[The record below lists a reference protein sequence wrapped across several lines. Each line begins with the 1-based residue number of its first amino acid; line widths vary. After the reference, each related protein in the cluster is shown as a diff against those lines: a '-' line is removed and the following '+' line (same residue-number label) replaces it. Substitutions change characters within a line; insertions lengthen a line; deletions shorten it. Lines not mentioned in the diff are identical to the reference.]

1 MSTLGGTVLNLA
13 DWAKRLDPNGST
25 SDVVNLLSQD
35 NEMLEDMMWVQSNG
49 PTSHRTTVLT
59 GEPSVDFRVL
69 NTGVTPSK
77 STTAQV
83 DETMGIIATYSEI
96 DKNLCELNGNT
107 AAFRLS
113 ETQPFLSS
121 MNKLAMGVI
130 LYGDASATPN
140 RFNGFAS
147 PARYYTLSASSYSNQ
162 MLDGGGS
169 GTDNTSIW
177 LVVWGGN
184 TVHGIVPQGNT
195 AGIVQEDKGL
205 VTVTTGAT
213 NGIGVARME
222 AYRTYWEWKLGLA
235 VRDPRYVVR
244 ICNIDVSALVA
255 ESSQANLIK
264 LLSRSLDRI
273 PSFGMGKPAFY
284 MNRTV
289 YSMLRI
295 QAMSQSNY
303 ALSIENSL
311 DQFGNPKK
319 GMMQFSGIPIRRVD
333 QILNTEATV
342 TR

>member
-13 DWAKRLDPNGST
+13 DWAKRLDPNGNT
-25 SDVVNLLSQD
+25 ADVINLLSQD
-35 NEMLEDMMWVQSNG
+35 NEMLEDMIFVESNG
-49 PTSHRTTVLT
+49 PTSHRTTVVT
-59 GEPSVDFRVL
+59 GEPSVDFRVM

-83 DETMGIIATYSEI
+83 DETMGTIATYSEI
-96 DKNLCELNGNT
+96 DRELCELNGNT

-121 MNKLAMGVI
+121 INKLAQAVV
-130 LYGDASATPN
+130 LYGDATSTPN
-140 RFNGFAS
+140 RFNGFAA
-147 PARYYTLSASSYSNQ
+147 PNRYYTLSASSYSNQ

-169 GTDNTSIW
+169 GSDNTSIW
-177 LVVWGGN
+177 LVVWGPN
-184 TVHGIVPQGNT
+184 TVHGIFPKGST
-195 AGIVQEDKGL
+195 AGIKQEDKGV
-205 VTVTTGAT
+205 VTVTTAAT

-264 LLSRSLDRI
+264 LMSRSLDRI
-273 PSFGMGKPAFY
+273 PSFGMGRPVFY

-303 ALSIENSL
+303 ALAIENSL

-333 QILNTEATV
+333 QLLTSEGTV

>member
-1 MSTLGGTVLNLA
+1 VDQNGNVA
-13 DWAKRLDPNGST
+13 DVINM
-25 SDVVNLLSQD
+25 LSQD
-35 NEMLEDMMWVQSNG
+35 NEMLDDMLFMQSNG
-49 PTSHRTTVLT
+49 PTAHRTTVLT
-59 GEPSVDFRVL
+59 GEPSVTFRSL

-83 DETMGIIATYSEI
+83 DEPMGIIATYSEI
-96 DKNLCELNGNT
+96 DRDLCELNGNT

-121 MNKLAMGVI
+121 INKLAMSVI
-130 LYGDASATPN
+130 LYGDARATPD
-140 RFNGFAS
+140 RFNGLAS
-147 PARYYTLSASSYSNQ
+147 PARYYTLSASNYSNQ

-169 GTDNTSIW
+169 GSDNTSIW
-177 LVVWGGN
+177 LVVWGQN
-184 TVHGIVPQGNT
+184 TVHGIFPPGGT
-195 AGIVQEDKGL
+195 AGISQEDKGL
-205 VTVTTGAT
+205 VTVTTAAT

-222 AYRTYWEWKLGLA
+222 AYRTYWCWKLGLA

-264 LLSRSLDRI
+264 LMSRSLDRI

-289 YSMLRI
+289 FEMLRV

-303 ALSIENSL
+303 ALAVENSL
-311 DQFGNPKK
+311 DQFGNPRR
-319 GMMQFSGIPIRRVD
+319 GGMQFSGIPIRRVD
-333 QILNTEATV
+333 QILNSEATV